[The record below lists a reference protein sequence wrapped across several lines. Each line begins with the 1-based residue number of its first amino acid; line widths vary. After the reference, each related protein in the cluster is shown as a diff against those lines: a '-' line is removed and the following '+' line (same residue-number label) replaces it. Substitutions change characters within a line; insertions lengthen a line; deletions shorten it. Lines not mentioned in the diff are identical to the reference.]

1 MGHIRPPDS
10 GLNSD
15 THTHTHTHTHTGC
28 SITFA
33 LRGNVT
39 EDL

>member
-15 THTHTHTHTHTGC
+15 THTHTHTHTGC
-28 SITFA
+28 SIIFA